1 MTTLF
6 DIELSVPLQNFEL
19 NYRLATDER
28 CVGVFGPSGAGK
40 TTVIEHVAGW
50 RKGARGHVRVGEH
63 TLFDSE
69 KGIFLPPRVRGIGYV
84 PQDILLFPHWNVI
97 QNVTAG
103 QGRGKQ
109 SRSGPSA
116 LVARVLDT
124 LELTAL
130 QERPV
135 RHLSGGERHRVALAR
150 ALCSEPTLLLLDEP
164 LASLDLRLR
173 RRILADLVR
182 VRHEFDLPM
191 LLISHDATEVQV
203 LCDLVQTMDHG
214 RVTAEGHPGT
224 ILAAPV
230 DGEIGA
236 DYENVLRGTVA
247 HISDFSA
254 SVDLGDGL
262 QLQVPRPGIEMGDE
276 VVLGVRA
283 DEILVALS
291 EPRDLSARNVLAGRI
306 DSIHEGRGSVSLR
319 VGLGN
324 GKASAETVLAVNVTE
339 GALEE
344 LDFQPGQTV
353 YVVLKS
359 RSLHLITSL
368 PDSSPSP

>member
-69 KGIFLPPRVRGIGYV
+69 AGVFLPPRVRGIGYV

-97 QNVTAG
+97 RNVTAG
-103 QGRGKQ
+103 RGRGK
-109 SRSGPSA
+109 RRWSGSSA

-124 LELTAL
+124 LELTPL

-150 ALCSEPTLLLLDEP
+150 ALCSEPALLLLDEP

-191 LLISHDATEVQV
+191 LLLVWLAGVRLANLLNDLTKFCSRTPHEEDEFKEDANAGMATGDDE
-203 LCDLVQTMDHG
+203 
-214 RVTAEGHPGT
+214 
-224 ILAAPV
+224 AAP
-230 DGEIGA
+230 
-236 DYENVLRGTVA
+236 
-247 HISDFSA
+247 
-254 SVDLGDGL
+254 
-262 QLQVPRPGIEMGDE
+262 
-276 VVLGVRA
+276 
-283 DEILVALS
+283 
-291 EPRDLSARNVLAGRI
+291 
-306 DSIHEGRGSVSLR
+306 
-319 VGLGN
+319 GN
-324 GKASAETVLAVNVTE
+324 GDADAESGHAPAGE
-339 GALEE
+339 G
-344 LDFQPGQTV
+344 D
-353 YVVLKS
+353 
-359 RSLHLITSL
+359 
-368 PDSSPSP
+368 PSGEA

>member
-1 MTTLF
+1 MTFF
-6 DIELSVPLQNFEL
+6 DVELHVPLEHFEL
-19 NYRLATDER
+19 DYRLATDER

-40 TTVIEHVAGW
+40 TTVIEHIAGW
-50 RKGARGHVRVGEH
+50 RKGARGHVLVGGR
-63 TLFDSE
+63 TLADSE
-69 KGIFLPPRVRGIGYV
+69 KGVFLPPRERGIGYV

-97 QNVTAG
+97 QNVLSG
-103 QGRGKQ
+103 
-109 SRSGPSA
+109 SRRVRREGPPSR
-116 LVARVLDT
+116 LVEQVLDT
-124 LELTAL
+124 LELTPL

-135 RHLSGGERHRVALAR
+135 RRLSGGERHRVALAR
-150 ALCSEPTLLLLDEP
+150 ALCSEPDLLLLDEP

-182 VRHEFDLPM
+182 VRSEFGLPM

-203 LCDLVQTMDHG
+203 LCDLVQTLDHG
-214 RVTAEGHPGT
+214 AVQAEGHPGAV
-224 ILAAPV
+224 LAAPAE
-230 DGEIGA
+230 GEIQA
-236 DYENVLRGTVA
+236 DHENVLRGTVA

-262 QLQVPRPGIEMGDE
+262 SVEVPRANIEKGDR

-291 EPRDLSARNVLAGRI
+291 EPRDLSARNILEGRI
-306 DSIHEGRGSVSLR
+306 ESIHEGRGSVSLR

-324 GKASAETVLAVNVTE
+324 GSAEAETVVAVNVTE
-339 GALEE
+339 GALAE
-344 LDFQPGQTV
+344 LGFEPEQKV
-353 YVVLKS
+353 YLVLKS

-368 PDSSPSP
+368 PG